1 MMELQLPTGNCSL
14 PCPSSILHYYIL
26 HIFPTFT
33 SNMDLSLSEQRLNFL
48 RQSIG
53 RVVTD
58 SPSNFM
64 NWLAPVLIRAE
75 YGILVCQYTIRKE
88 MTNPYHILHGGVT
101 AGIIDDLIGAT
112 VFTMGLN
119 ERYTTVNNYI
129 DYFAPASEGDEVVAE
144 TSIVKK
150 GRTILN
156 LQCEIYLPSK
166 KRLIAKGY
174 SNMLNIG

>member
-1 MMELQLPTGNCSL
+1 MEE
-14 PCPSSILHYYIL
+14 
-26 HIFPTFT
+26 
-33 SNMDLSLSEQRLNFL
+33 LSDQRLNFL

-53 RVVTD
+53 KVIAN

-64 NWLAPVLIRAE
+64 NWLAPVLVKAE
-75 YGILVCQYTIRKE
+75 NGILVCKYTIRKE
-88 MTNPYHILHGGVT
+88 MTNPYQILHGGVT

-119 ERYTTVNNYI
+119 DRFTTVSNYI
-129 DYFAPASEGDEVVAE
+129 DYFAPAKEGDEIIAE

-150 GRTILN
+150 GKSILN
-156 LQCEIYLPSK
+156 LQCEIFLPSK

>member
-1 MMELQLPTGNCSL
+1 MEE
-14 PCPSSILHYYIL
+14 
-26 HIFPTFT
+26 
-33 SNMDLSLSEQRLNFL
+33 SLSKQRLEFL
-48 RQSIG
+48 RKSIG
-53 RVVTD
+53 NIISN
-58 SPSNFM
+58 SPSNYM
-64 NWLAPVLIRAE
+64 NWLAPVLVKAE
-75 YGILVCQYTIRKE
+75 YGILVCKYTVRKE
-88 MTNPYHILHGGVT
+88 MTNPYQILHGGVT

-112 VFTMGLN
+112 VFTMCLG

-129 DYFAPASEGDEVVAE
+129 DYFAPAGEGDEIVAE

-156 LQCEIYLPSK
+156 LQCEIFLPSK

>member
-1 MMELQLPTGNCSL
+1 MEA
-14 PCPSSILHYYIL
+14 
-26 HIFPTFT
+26 
-33 SNMDLSLSEQRLNFL
+33 SLSEQRLTFL

-53 RVVTD
+53 KVITN

-64 NWLAPVLIRAE
+64 NWLAPVLVKAE
-75 YGILVCQYTIRKE
+75 HGILVCRYTIRKE
-88 MTNPYHILHGGVT
+88 MTNPYQILHGGVT

-129 DYFAPASEGDEVVAE
+129 DYFATASEGDEVVAE
-144 TSIVKK
+144 TSIVKR

-156 LQCEIYLPSK
+156 LQCEIFLPSK

>member
-1 MMELQLPTGNCSL
+1 MEP
-14 PCPSSILHYYIL
+14 
-26 HIFPTFT
+26 
-33 SNMDLSLSEQRLNFL
+33 SLSEQRLTFL
-48 RQSIG
+48 KQSIG
-53 RVVTD
+53 KIITN

-64 NWLAPVLIRAE
+64 NWLAPVLVKAE
-75 YGILVCQYTIRKE
+75 HGILVCQYTIRKE
-88 MTNPYHILHGGVT
+88 MTNPYQILHGGVT

-129 DYFAPASEGDEVVAE
+129 DYFAPASEGDEVIAE

-156 LQCEIYLPSK
+156 LQCEIFLPSK

>member
-1 MMELQLPTGNCSL
+1 MAKTYFPL
-14 PCPSSILHYYIL
+14 SILHISYLY
-26 HIFPTFT
+26 F
-33 SNMDLSLSEQRLNFL
+33 MEESLSEQRLNFL

-53 RVVTD
+53 KVITN

-64 NWLAPVLIRAE
+64 NWLAPVLVKAE
-75 YGILVCQYTIRKE
+75 NGILVCQYTIRKE
-88 MTNPYHILHGGVT
+88 MTNPYQILHGGVT

-119 ERYTTVNNYI
+119 DRYTTVNNYI
-129 DYFAPASEGDEVVAE
+129 DYFAPATEGDEILAE
-144 TSIVKK
+144 TMIVKR

-156 LQCEIYLPSK
+156 LQCEIFLPSK

>member
-1 MMELQLPTGNCSL
+1 MEE
-14 PCPSSILHYYIL
+14 
-26 HIFPTFT
+26 
-33 SNMDLSLSEQRLNFL
+33 SLSEKRLNIL

-53 RVVTD
+53 QVITA

-64 NWLAPVLIRAE
+64 NWLAPVMVKAE
-75 YGILVCQYTIRKE
+75 NGILVCRYTIRKE
-88 MTNPYHILHGGVT
+88 MTNPYGILHGGVT

-112 VFTMGLN
+112 VYTMGLN
-119 ERYTTVNNYI
+119 DRFTTVNNYI
-129 DYFAPASEGDEVVAE
+129 DYFAPANEGDEIVAE
-144 TSIVKK
+144 TAIVKR

-156 LQCEIYLPSK
+156 LQCEIFLPSK

>member
-1 MMELQLPTGNCSL
+1 MDYGLWTMDYGLWTMDYGPMTNKLFYLFLPYMEP
-14 PCPSSILHYYIL
+14 
-26 HIFPTFT
+26 
-33 SNMDLSLSEQRLNFL
+33 SLSEQRLTFL

-53 RVVTD
+53 KVITD

-64 NWLAPVLIRAE
+64 NWLAPVLVKAE
-75 YGILVCQYTIRKE
+75 YGMLVCQYTIRKE
-88 MTNPYHILHGGVT
+88 MTNPYQILHGGVT

-129 DYFAPASEGDEVVAE
+129 DYFASASEGDEVIAE

-156 LQCEIYLPSK
+156 LQCEIFLPSK